1 MTSRIRWR
9 VPITGYDTVL
19 GWLTRAKVKRFNHR
33 SLRMPIYDGGRGPWR
48 VKKVPFFSG
57 FRSDPVNLGGWNIP
71 HRRRTF
77 FRRRRDMP
85 RVYNLLD
92 ADDQA
97 AMVDE
102 FATSECQYKNEP
114 TLISVDW
121 HRRRVMRRIRDTM
134 SGLKPEAP
142 YRGWLFELLTDGATT
157 ETNRD
162 A

>member
-1 MTSRIRWR
+1 
-9 VPITGYDTVL
+9 
-19 GWLTRAKVKRFNHR
+19 
-33 SLRMPIYDGGRGPWR
+33 
-48 VKKVPFFSG
+48 
-57 FRSDPVNLGGWNIP
+57 
-71 HRRRTF
+71 
-77 FRRRRDMP
+77 MP